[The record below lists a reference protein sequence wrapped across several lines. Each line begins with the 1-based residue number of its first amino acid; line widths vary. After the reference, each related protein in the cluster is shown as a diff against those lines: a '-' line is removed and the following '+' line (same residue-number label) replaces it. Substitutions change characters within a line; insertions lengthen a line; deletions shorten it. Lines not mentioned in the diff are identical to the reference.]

1 MADKLGEVKLRS
13 KFGGVWRRLEAM
25 ISVMRT
31 NENPVVSAE
40 LTRRRFMVGALGALG
55 ATLGTAASGP
65 LAAIAQTGAARGSA
79 RRVDFHHHFVPPRH
93 LEAIL
98 AQRESGRT
106 PPWSTAM
113 SIDEMDKN
121 GIATSIASLV
131 QPGVWLGGTENSRR
145 LARDCNE
152 YGAKMVADHPGRF
165 GFFAAIP
172 LPDTQGSLREI
183 EYAMDTLKAD
193 GIGLMTSFEDK
204 YLGDPAFAPV
214 YEELNRRQAIV
225 YVHPTQPKCCT
236 GLVPGVTVSTIE
248 YATDSSRTI
257 ASLMFSGTAAKFTNI
272 RFIFS
277 HGGGTVPFLLGRFER
292 LAIERKDPWLKD
304 GAAPQLKKF
313 YYEIAQANH
322 PGALSALLEL
332 VPLSN
337 VLFGSDYPLR
347 PASEAV
353 EGLTKYSKFND
364 AQRRTINREN
374 AERLVP
380 KLKA

>member
-1 MADKLGEVKLRS
+1 MS
-13 KFGGVWRRLEAM
+13 M
-25 ISVMRT
+25 ST
-31 NENPVVSAE
+31 YS
-40 LTRRRFMVGALGALG
+40 RRRFIAETVGVAMSVA
-55 ATLGTAASGP
+55 ATRSIYSA
-65 LAAIAQTGAARGSA
+65 AQTTPNARSA
-79 RRVDFHHHFVPPRH
+79 PRRIDFHHHYVPPRH

-106 PPWSTAM
+106 PPWSPEISLA
-113 SIDEMDKN
+113 EMDKN
-121 GIATSIASLV
+121 GIATSICSLV
-131 QPGVWLGGTENSRR
+131 QPGVWLGGIENSRK

-152 YGAKMVADHPGRF
+152 YGARMVADHRGRF
-165 GFFAAIP
+165 GLFAAIP
-172 LPDTQGSLREI
+172 LPDAEGSLREI
-183 EYAMDTLKAD
+183 EYALDTLKAD

-248 YATDSSRTI
+248 YATDTSRTI
-257 ASLMFSGTAAKFTNI
+257 ASLVYSGTAARFPNI
-272 RFIFS
+272 RFVFS
-277 HGGGTVPFLLGRFER
+277 HGGGTMPFLLGRYER
-292 LAIERKDPWLKD
+292 LAAERKDAWLAD

-322 PGALSALLEL
+322 SGALDALLAL
-332 VPLSN
+332 VPISN
-337 VLFGSDYPLR
+337 VLFGTDYPLR

-353 EGLTKYSKFND
+353 EGLSAYKFTD
-364 AQRRTINREN
+364 AQRLAINRAN

-380 KLKA
+380 RFKG

>member
-1 MADKLGEVKLRS
+1 MS
-13 KFGGVWRRLEAM
+13 M
-25 ISVMRT
+25 ST
-31 NENPVVSAE
+31 YS
-40 LTRRRFMVGALGALG
+40 RRRFIAETVGVAMSVA
-55 ATLGTAASGP
+55 ATRSIYSA
-65 LAAIAQTGAARGSA
+65 AQTTPNARSA
-79 RRVDFHHHFVPPRH
+79 PRRIDFHHHYVPPRH

-106 PPWSTAM
+106 PPWSAEI
-113 SIDEMDKN
+113 SLAEMDKN
-121 GIATSIASLV
+121 GIATSICSLV
-131 QPGVWLGGTENSRR
+131 QPGVWLGGIENSRK

-152 YGAKMVADHPGRF
+152 YGARMVADHRGRF
-165 GFFAAIP
+165 GLFAAIP
-172 LPDTQGSLREI
+172 LPDAEGSLREI
-183 EYAMDTLKAD
+183 EYALDTLKAD

-248 YATDSSRTI
+248 YATDTSRTI
-257 ASLMFSGTAAKFTNI
+257 ASLVYSGTAARFPNI
-272 RFIFS
+272 RFVFS
-277 HGGGTVPFLLGRFER
+277 HGGGTMPFLLGRYER
-292 LAIERKDPWLKD
+292 LAAERKDAWLAD

-322 PGALSALLEL
+322 SGALDALVAL
-332 VPLSN
+332 VPISN
-337 VLFGSDYPLR
+337 VLFGTDYPLR

-353 EGLTKYSKFND
+353 EGLSAYKFTD
-364 AQRRTINREN
+364 AQRLAINRAN

-380 KLKA
+380 RLRT

>member
-1 MADKLGEVKLRS
+1 MS
-13 KFGGVWRRLEAM
+13 M
-25 ISVMRT
+25 ST
-31 NENPVVSAE
+31 YS
-40 LTRRRFMVGALGALG
+40 RRRFIAETVGVAMSVA
-55 ATLGTAASGP
+55 ATRSIYSA
-65 LAAIAQTGAARGSA
+65 AQTTPNARSA
-79 RRVDFHHHFVPPRH
+79 PRRIDFHHHYVPPRH

-106 PPWSTAM
+106 PPWSAEI
-113 SIDEMDKN
+113 SLAEMDKN
-121 GIATSIASLV
+121 GIATSICSLV
-131 QPGVWLGGTENSRR
+131 QPGVWLGGIENSRK

-152 YGAKMVADHPGRF
+152 YGARMVADHRGRF
-165 GFFAAIP
+165 GLFAAIP
-172 LPDTQGSLREI
+172 LPDAEGSLREI
-183 EYAMDTLKAD
+183 EYALDTLKAD

-248 YATDSSRTI
+248 YATDTSRTI
-257 ASLMFSGTAAKFTNI
+257 ASLVYSGTAARFPNI
-272 RFIFS
+272 RFVFS
-277 HGGGTVPFLLGRFER
+277 HGGGTMPFLLGRYER
-292 LAIERKDPWLKD
+292 LAAERKDAWLAD

-322 PGALSALLEL
+322 SGALDALLAL
-332 VPLSN
+332 VPISN
-337 VLFGSDYPLR
+337 VLFGTDYPLR

-353 EGLTKYSKFND
+353 EGLSAYKFTD
-364 AQRRTINREN
+364 AQRLAINRAN

-380 KLKA
+380 RLRT